1 MRYAQ
6 GGGLTDAQRATRERL
21 RLQAVERF
29 EGGRKN
35 AEIAAALRISV
46 RSVERWRRAWRELGE
61 AGLLSKGSPGRPLL
75 SEAQIARL
83 DGELE
88 RGPLAH
94 GWADQRW
101 TLARIKTMIGRLFH
115 VSYTVEGTWR
125 LLKRHGW
132 SWQQPARRAL
142 ERDDDA
148 VEGVEE
154 GDLAAGKSTA
164 AEREAW
170 ILFEDEA
177 GQSMT
182 PPRART
188 WGRIGQTPVVRVRGR
203 GSGRMSM
210 AGMACY
216 KPGERSRLIYS
227 IREYRGRKDE
237 PKGFGWRDFRD
248 LIVRARIQLGGP
260 IVLVWDN
267 VRLHLTVGMKEF
279 IDANAEWLTVF
290 QLPTYAPDLNP
301 QEGIWSLVKRDI
313 GNLAAADLGQITQAV
328 KRRLKQIQYRP
339 HVVDG
344 CLAGAGLALGMDEP
358 VQPQVAGHSQ
368 LADKL
373 TTR

>member
-6 GGGLTDAQRATRERL
+6 GGGLTDAERAARERI

-29 EGGRKN
+29 AGGEKN
-35 AEIAAALRISV
+35 KEIAAALRVSG
-46 RSVERWRRAWRELGE
+46 RSVERWRRAWSERGE
-61 AGLLSKGSPGRPLL
+61 AGVSSKGSPGRPRL
-75 SEAQIARL
+75 SSAQIARL
-83 DGELE
+83 ERELE

-94 GWADQRW
+94 GWADQRR
-101 TLARIKTMIGRLFH
+101 TLARVKTLIGRLFH

-125 LLKRHGW
+125 LLRRRGW
-132 SWQQPARRAL
+132 SWQQPTRRAIQ
-142 ERDDDA
+142 RDDTA
-148 VEGVEE
+148 VEPAEE

-164 AEREAW
+164 AGRGAW
-170 ILFEDEA
+170 IVFEDEA

-203 GSGRMSM
+203 GSGRVSM

-216 KPGERSRLIYS
+216 KPGERSRLIYA
-227 IREYRGRKDE
+227 IREYRGRKGE

-260 IVLVWDN
+260 VVLVWDN
-267 VRLHLTVGMKEF
+267 ARIHLVPPLKAFFE
-279 IDANAEWLTVF
+279 ANAHWLTVF

-313 GNLAAADLGQITQAV
+313 GNLAAANLDQLTRAV
-328 KRRLKQIQYRP
+328 KHKLKQIQYRP
-339 HVVDG
+339 HLVDG
-344 CLAGAGLALGMDEP
+344 CLAGTE
-358 VQPQVAGHSQ
+358 
-368 LADKL
+368 L
-373 TTR
+373 TLDD